1 MYVCLS
7 VFQFVRNET
16 GPPMKSYITIEV
28 LSLSLIDHL
37 SPSADYRQFPPVRA
51 RNLKKINLTNQ
62 NLYKSDE
69 NFFRLLL
76 LLKNNKRYM
85 FKTLIYNCFKYV
97 VACHQNYFSLPVI
110 HKVGNVGIFV
120 LLKFGNKIDTM
131 INHFNFNSKHH
142 DTYNFSLEV
151 VHKRQHCHYRKFN
164 CVSLCNSMPLVR
176 RGLTI
181 FKFKCS

>member
-1 MYVCLS
+1 MVCLF

-51 RNLKKINLTNQ
+51 RSLKKINLTHQ

-85 FKTLIYNCFKYV
+85 FKILIYNCCGDTK
-97 VACHQNYFSLPVI
+97 VAMWTFCI
-110 HKVGNVGIFV
+110 AEI
-120 LLKFGNKIDTM
+120 
-131 INHFNFNSKHH
+131 
-142 DTYNFSLEV
+142 
-151 VHKRQHCHYRKFN
+151 
-164 CVSLCNSMPLVR
+164 
-176 RGLTI
+176 
-181 FKFKCS
+181 